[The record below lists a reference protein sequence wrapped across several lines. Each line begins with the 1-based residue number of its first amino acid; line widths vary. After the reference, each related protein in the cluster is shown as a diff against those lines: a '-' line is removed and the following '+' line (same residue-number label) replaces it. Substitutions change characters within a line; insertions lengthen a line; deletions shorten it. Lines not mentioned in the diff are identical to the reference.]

1 MSQRLPIPGSDNGTW
16 GTILNDFLGVSLNS
30 DGSLNTT
37 AVGNAGALLGS
48 NNLNDVASPSS
59 ARTNLGLGSAATQAS
74 SAFDAA
80 GTSAA
85 ETTRAEAAE
94 ATRANVR
101 GAWAATTA
109 YAVNDLVNV
118 ASGTYTG
125 GIYLCLTAHTSGG
138 SFSGPGANWEQVQ
151 APNGTYAP
159 INSPTLTGTPTAP
172 TATALT
178 DDTQLAT
185 TAYTDSAVSVE
196 ENRAVQAEA
205 LLTQSL
211 RINGAGTVTCPS
223 TAALVALT
231 GDIDVRIK
239 LSNDGGV
246 PGLFKVGTWGVYL
259 SGTTPVLINPAGVAT
274 AFIPFAYGQVYWMRV
289 TRVESTGVVTF
300 YTSLDGVTWTQLGT
314 TVTGASG
321 AISGGAVAISW
332 DVGAGALTG
341 NVYYVEVRNG
351 INGTIVA
358 SPDFSTAPGLPFT
371 DAESNVWTVSGG
383 PTLQGPAAAFL
394 NGTYAVLADASA
406 QVFSGEIDAPIF
418 HSTNQGSG
426 SGENEAFGAGALAS
440 LTSGHN
446 NVA

>member
-85 ETTRAEAAE
+85 ETTRAEAPE

-185 TAYTDSAVSVE
+185 TAYTDSAVRVE

-231 GDIDVRIK
+231 GD
-239 LSNDGGV
+239 
-246 PGLFKVGTWGVYL
+246 
-259 SGTTPVLINPAGVAT
+259 
-274 AFIPFAYGQVYWMRV
+274 
-289 TRVESTGVVTF
+289 
-300 YTSLDGVTWTQLGT
+300 
-314 TVTGASG
+314 
-321 AISGGAVAISW
+321 
-332 DVGAGALTG
+332 
-341 NVYYVEVRNG
+341 
-351 INGTIVA
+351 
-358 SPDFSTAPGLPFT
+358 
-371 DAESNVWTVSGG
+371 
-383 PTLQGPAAAFL
+383 
-394 NGTYAVLADASA
+394 
-406 QVFSGEIDAPIF
+406 
-418 HSTNQGSG
+418 
-426 SGENEAFGAGALAS
+426 
-440 LTSGHN
+440 
-446 NVA
+446 